1 MQAQK
6 WKSESGI
13 RFTISV
19 VEIIP
24 LVKSAAFGDA
34 WRMVSA
40 SDTQRMIP
48 RAPRPVGNEGRK
60 GVGPLIPPL
69 TESQRPL
76 RQQVFELVRAAGLIP
91 RVQLAKDLGVSPASV
106 TTISSELI
114 EAGLIEEV
122 AAPRDNDA
130 GRGRPAV
137 ALGVR
142 AQAHHV
148 AGMKISDREHTAVIV
163 DFAGKL
169 IADESIPRLPGPMSL
184 PEILGTIETLLARVC
199 ARAGVD
205 RDALSAVGIGLP
217 GFVDC
222 AEGVVLWSSVLAERT
237 VPLAAAATAR
247 FGVPVYID
255 NDANLVALAEL
266 WFGAGRSLSD
276 FAVVTIEHGVG
287 MGFVMNHRIYRGA
300 QRLGMELG
308 HTKVQLDG
316 ALCRCG
322 QRGCLEAYVA
332 DYALA
337 REATTALNWG
347 HKESQPINILLESL
361 YDHAKAGNATARSI
375 FRRAG
380 RYLAVGLSNVVNL
393 FDPSLI
399 ILSGERMRYDYL
411 YAAETLAEMEN
422 LAIHTG
428 RPRAPIEIHA
438 WGDLLWAHGA
448 AALALSEVTEA
459 ILSPASRDI
468 AAQ

>member
-1 MQAQK
+1 MLP
-6 WKSESGI
+6 KSQ
-13 RFTISV
+13 RTT
-19 VEIIP
+19 
-24 LVKSAAFGDA
+24 
-34 WRMVSA
+34 VS
-40 SDTQRMIP
+40 
-48 RAPRPVGNEGRK
+48 EGRK

-76 RQQVFELVRAAGLIP
+76 RQQVFELIRAAGQIP
-91 RVQLAKDLGVSPASV
+91 RVQLAKDLGISPASV
-106 TTISSELI
+106 TTMSSELI
-114 EAGLIEEV
+114 EAGLVEEV

-142 AQAHHV
+142 AQAHRV
-148 AGMKISDREHTAVIV
+148 AGMKLSDREHTAVIV

-169 IADESIPRLPGPMSL
+169 IADEAIPRLPGPMSL
-184 PEILGTIETLLARVC
+184 PEILDTIETLLARVC
-199 ARAGVD
+199 AKAWVERAD
-205 RDALSAVGIGLP
+205 LSAVGIGLP

-222 AEGVVLWSSVLAERT
+222 AEGVVCWSSILAERA
-237 VPLAAAATAR
+237 VPIAAAATAR
-247 FGVPVYID
+247 LGLPVYVD

-347 HKESQPINILLESL
+347 HKENQTINILLESL

-411 YAAETLAEMEN
+411 YAAETLSEMDN
-422 LAIHTG
+422 LTINTG
-428 RPRAPIEIHA
+428 RPRPPIEIHA

-459 ILSPASRDI
+459 ILASAGREI

>member
-1 MQAQK
+1 MLSKAT
-6 WKSESGI
+6 
-13 RFTISV
+13 R
-19 VEIIP
+19 P
-24 LVKSAAFGDA
+24 
-34 WRMVSA
+34 A
-40 SDTQRMIP
+40 SSD
-48 RAPRPVGNEGRK
+48 GRK

-142 AQAHHV
+142 AQAHRV
-148 AGMKISDREHTAVIV
+148 AGMKLSDREHTAVIV

-169 IADESIPRLPGPMSL
+169 IADDAIPRHPGPMSL
-184 PEILGTIETLLARVC
+184 PEILEAIETLLARVC
-199 ARAGVD
+199 AKAGVD
-205 RDALSAVGIGLP
+205 RADLSAVGIGLP

-222 AEGVVLWSSVLAERT
+222 AEGTVFWSSILAERN
-237 VPLAAAATAR
+237 VPIAAAATAR
-247 FGVPVYID
+247 LGLPAYVD

-308 HTKVQLDG
+308 HMKVQLDG

-322 QRGCLEAYVA
+322 QRGCIEAYVA

-347 HKESQPINILLESL
+347 HKESQPINVLLESL
-361 YDHAKAGNATARSI
+361 YDHAKAGNVTAKSI

-380 RYLAVGLSNVVNL
+380 RYLALGLSNVVNL

-411 YAAETLAEMEN
+411 YAAETLDEMEN
-422 LAIHTG
+422 LAINTG
-428 RPRAPIEIHA
+428 RPRPPIEIHA

-459 ILSPASRDI
+459 ILSPATREI

>member
-1 MQAQK
+1 MLPQPP
-6 WKSESGI
+6 SE
-13 RFTISV
+13 
-19 VEIIP
+19 E
-24 LVKSAAFGDA
+24 
-34 WRMVSA
+34 A
-40 SDTQRMIP
+40 S
-48 RAPRPVGNEGRK
+48 EGRK
-60 GVGPLIPPL
+60 GCGPLIPPL
-69 TESQRPL
+69 SDMLRPL
-76 RQQVFELVRAAGLIP
+76 RQQVFERVRATGLIP

-106 TTISSELI
+106 TTITQELL

-122 AAPRDNDA
+122 AAAREGEV

-142 AQAHHV
+142 AEAHFV
-148 AGMKISDREHTAVIV
+148 AGMKLSDREHTAVIV
-163 DFAGKL
+163 DFAGNL
-169 IADESIPRLPGPMSL
+169 IADDVIPRRPGPMSL
-184 PEILGTIETLLARVC
+184 AELLVAIETLLQRVC
-199 ARAGVD
+199 LKAGISSSQ
-205 RDALSAVGIGLP
+205 LSAMGLGVP

-222 AEGVVLWSSVLAERT
+222 VEGMVYWSSVLLERG
-237 VPLAAAATAR
+237 VPLAAVAGAR
-247 FGVPVYID
+247 LGLPVTVD
-255 NDANLVALAEL
+255 NDANLVTLAEL
-266 WFGAGRSLSD
+266 WFGAGRGLSD

-287 MGFVMNHRIYRGA
+287 MGYVLNHRIFRGG

-337 REATTALNWG
+337 REATTALNWE
-347 HKESQPINILLESL
+347 HKDGQSISVVLESL
-361 YDHAKAGNATARSI
+361 YDHAKAGNRAARSI

-380 RYLAVGLSNVVNL
+380 RYLAVGLSNVINL
-393 FDPSLI
+393 FDPALI

-422 LAIHTG
+422 LAIVTG
-428 RPRAPIEIHA
+428 RPLPPIEIHA

-448 AALALSEVTEA
+448 AALALSVVSDSLIA
-459 ILSPASRDI
+459 PSRDI